1 MTMRYYD
8 VIITFAFI
16 MLVSATGKA
25 GSNHVVFPKDSVSS
39 DFSERICL
47 FTDRNIYTAGEK
59 LLFSAFISG
68 SPSSWEYDWS
78 RVMYLELISS
88 NGNPVVQSKHPL
100 SGFKADGSM
109 QLPENLFTGN
119 YYLKAYTRWMRNF
132 SASGYTW
139 VQVKVINPFQAG
151 IENAAESAGVKD
163 EIDFIAPGR
172 NLRKNAIIC
181 QTDKTI
187 YYRRDK
193 VVLDLTIPP
202 EQYDLPE
209 YYCVTVIRPGATDTL
224 HYGPDIPSPDKN
236 IRNYP
241 LNFIPDIRGLSLSG
255 RIVDKSTGL
264 GVRQVHV
271 RLSVLGENSDYSSC
285 MTHHDGSFIFALQP
299 YHGTTDMYITAESRE
314 DISMEILV
322 DKEYANDNPV
332 SFGQSFRLSK
342 KEKETAAELMLHYQI
357 EKAYREDIRDT
368 STGTDSRIRSYFYGQ
383 PSNTIY
389 IDDYI
394 ELPTIGE
401 VIFELVPD
409 VSVIKRS
416 GLYYLRSGGYII
428 DLEVYRPLIFIDNI
442 PVADVGRM
450 LNMSPERIERI
461 DVVDRIYAKGNMLFG
476 GIMNLVSRKGDMAGI
491 DLPENSYFFDYD
503 GFAQTDAMASSGMMN
518 QDTDSRVPDVRNCLY
533 WNPAVKIIPGSH
545 TKLEFYTSDKS
556 GNYTIVI
563 RGVTRE
569 GIVLEGHTGLRVVG
583 SGNPGIP

>member
-1 MTMRYYD
+1 
-8 VIITFAFI
+8 
-16 MLVSATGKA
+16 MLVSVTGKA
-25 GSNHVVFPKDSVSS
+25 GSNHVVFPNDSVSS

-88 NGNPVVQSKHPL
+88 NGKPVVQSKHSL
-100 SGFKADGSM
+100 SGFKTDGCM

-139 VQVKVINPFQAG
+139 VQVKVINPFQPG
-151 IENAAESAGVKD
+151 IENATESAGIKD
-163 EIDFIAPGR
+163 DIDFIEPGS
-172 NLRKNAIIC
+172 NFRKNAISC
-181 QTDKTI
+181 QTDKTR
-187 YYRRDK
+187 YTRRDK
-193 VVLDLTIPP
+193 VILDLAIPP
-202 EQYDLPE
+202 EPNDLPE
-209 YYCVTVIRPGATDTL
+209 YYCVTIIRPGAIDTV
-224 HYGPDIPSPDKN
+224 HYGLDVPSPDKN
-236 IRNYP
+236 ARNFS
-241 LNFIPDIRGLSLSG
+241 LNHIPDIRGLSLSG

-285 MTHHDGSFIFALQP
+285 MTHHDGRFVFALQP
-299 YHGTTDMYITAESRE
+299 YHGTTDMYITAEPRE

-322 DKEYANDNPV
+322 DKEYANDNPA
-332 SFGQSFRLSK
+332 SFRQPFRLSQ
-342 KEKETAAELMLHYQI
+342 KEKEAGAEMMLHYQI
-357 EKAYREDIRDT
+357 EKAYREDFQDT
-368 STGTDSRIRSYFYGQ
+368 LAGTDNSIRSYFYGQ
-383 PSNTIY
+383 PSKTIY
-389 IDDYI
+389 IDDYV

-409 VSVIKRS
+409 VSVIKRN
-416 GLYYLRSGGYII
+416 GLYYLRSGSYII

-461 DVVDRIYAKGNMLFG
+461 DLVDRIYAKGDMLFG

-503 GFAQTDAMASSGMMN
+503 GFARTDTVTSSGIMN
-518 QDTDSRVPDVRNCLY
+518 QATDSRIPDVRNCLY
-533 WNPAVKIIPGSH
+533 WNPAVKITPGIP
-545 TKLEFYTSDKS
+545 TEIEFFTSDKS
-556 GNYTIVI
+556 GNYTIVV
-563 RGVTRE
+563 RGVTKE
-569 GIVLEGHTGLRVVG
+569 GIIMEGHTGLRVV
-583 SGNPGIP
+583 SSDNPDIP